1 VTTRTVHLA
10 VDVRVDEDE
19 ISGHVG
25 DGSGQPTPFR
35 GWLGLL
41 GVLDGLLAA
50 SSSAS
55 VQRERDQ

>member
-19 ISGHVG
+19 ISGNVG
-25 DGSGQPTPFR
+25 DGRGQPRPFH

-41 GVLDGLLAA
+41 AALNELLAVSPPA
-50 SSSAS
+50 PGCH
-55 VQRERDQ
+55 E